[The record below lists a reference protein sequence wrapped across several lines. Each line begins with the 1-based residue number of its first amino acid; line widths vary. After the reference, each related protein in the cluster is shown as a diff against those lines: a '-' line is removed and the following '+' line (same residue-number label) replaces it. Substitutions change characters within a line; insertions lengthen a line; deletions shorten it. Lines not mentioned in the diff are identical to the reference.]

1 MIGDFKYLTDITV
14 WVRANFPSDAPGFE
28 HFIDLNILLAGIRQT
43 GVSSEEVRNKEFHD
57 EGVKRLAKQYV
68 LVKSFQRNFPEDW
81 GLSNESNNIS
91 KMTTSEQ

>member
-43 GVSSEEVRNKEFHD
+43 GVSSEEVRNKEVHA
-57 EGVKRLAKQYV
+57 ERVKRSTK
-68 LVKSFQRNFPEDW
+68 KSVVVNHFKGNFHRTGVRLMRIINFQR
-81 GLSNESNNIS
+81 
-91 KMTTSEQ
+91 